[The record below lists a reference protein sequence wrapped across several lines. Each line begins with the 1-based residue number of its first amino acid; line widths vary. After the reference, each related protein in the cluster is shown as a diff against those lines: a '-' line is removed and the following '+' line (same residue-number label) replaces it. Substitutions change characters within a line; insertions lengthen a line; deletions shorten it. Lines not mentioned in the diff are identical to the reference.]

1 MSIINISDVSTGF
14 ERDDRASTDLELEPV
29 TSEDEDYQSAPP
41 EYQIL
46 TYPADFTLEVL
57 NQKWKAHEIDIPPFQ
72 RGFVWK
78 QTQAS
83 KLIESFLVGLPV
95 PPVFV
100 YIDQTSQNLF
110 VIDGQQRLKSIFY
123 YFEGYFGEESQSRR
137 EVFHLTGLSPAS
149 RFHTKSFDELREE
162 DKRRF
167 KIAVL
172 RSIVVQQLLPD
183 DDTSKYHIFERL
195 NRGGTSLTNQEV
207 RNSVYHGKFVAF
219 LTNLN
224 KVPEWRKLLG
234 KDEPDSRQKD
244 IELLIRFF
252 AMRDRKAYQ
261 KPMKDFL
268 TTFMR
273 KNRNPPQESL
283 ARVEEVFRKTCKG
296 LLDALPPKP
305 FHVRAGLNVAV
316 ADAVMV
322 AFSNHLDAVPTDIKD
337 RYEKLKADAKFDDNT
352 KQGTTDEETV
362 KARFERAESVLFG

>member
-1 MSIINISDVSTGF
+1 MSIKNVSEVGTRF
-14 ERDDRASTDLELEPV
+14 ESEDRTLTDLDLEPV

-57 NQKWKAHEIDIPPFQ
+57 YQKWNAHEIDIPPFQ

-78 QTQAS
+78 QNQAS

-123 YFEGYFGEESQSRR
+123 FFEGYFGQETERR
-137 EVFHLTGLSPAS
+137 RQVFNLTGLSPES
-149 RFHTKSFDELREE
+149 RFYDKSFTELREE
-162 DKRRF
+162 DQRRF

-172 RSIVVQQLLPD
+172 RAVVVQQLKPD

-207 RNSVYHGKFVAF
+207 RNSVFHGEFVAF
-219 LTNLN
+219 LTKLN
-224 KVPEWRKLLG
+224 KLPEWRKLLG

-244 IELLIRFF
+244 IELLVRFF
-252 AMRDRKAYQ
+252 AMRDRTAYQ

-268 TTFMR
+268 TAFMR
-273 KNRNPPQESL
+273 KNRNPSQESL
-283 ARVEEVFRKTCKG
+283 TYIENVFQTTCKDVLDG
-296 LLDALPPKP
+296 LGERP
-305 FHVRAGLNVAV
+305 FRVRAGLNVAV
-316 ADAVMV
+316 ADAVLV
-322 AFSNHLDAVPTDIKD
+322 AFSNHLDAVPKDINN
-337 RYEKLKADAKFDDNT
+337 RWERLKQDTEFDKNT
-352 KQGTTDEETV
+352 RQGTTDEETV
-362 KARFERAESVLFG
+362 RARFERAESILFG